1 MIFSSVSNKLFLSI
15 KYICAIVVLVMIVSV
30 LKLNRYELK
39 LINLLFIIF
48 ITLLL
53 SFIAV
58 KINRH
63 STKFFLITLA
73 LMSMLTYLIWN
84 IYARTYPISDYKVL
98 LEGANNIVEGTFHK
112 ESFDK
117 TSYFYFYNYQIGYTV
132 YLSYIMRIFG
142 NNLIWFKLL
151 EGIYLTLTSMTIYK
165 ITEKLSTKDA
175 AAIASLIYVLYIPNI
190 MGASIINNQHISS
203 LLLCLALYFILKST
217 KVSLSIAGVLLGFT
231 QILRP
236 ITSIAIIA
244 LFISCFYKAIDERK
258 YKEYVRLFA
267 IFIISFMFVIKAFDI
282 AVVKTGISPSPI
294 SKSNAKYFKF
304 VLGLKDSG
312 VYNIP
317 TENARKTQVYFDLK
331 TLDFDYDKYNDKC
344 LEVIKDSIKNY
355 KDTIPLI
362 KKKMHDFMG
371 EKDNGYYFALSE
383 DKMNNG
389 IEYFLKLGN
398 IQYLFMLLGTFILL
412 MNKSNWDNSNNFIF
426 YVLII
431 GFVSAHIF
439 IEAQTRYRYE
449 IYIFTAI
456 LSGECVEIFKLKYNL
471 FKKKLSLHKFLK
483 N

>member
-1 MIFSSVSNKLFLSI
+1 MQIHI
-15 KYICAIVVLVMIVSV
+15 PLV
-30 LKLNRYELK
+30 
-39 LINLLFIIF
+39 II
-48 ITLLL
+48 
-53 SFIAV
+53 
-58 KINRH
+58 R
-63 STKFFLITLA
+63 FF
-73 LMSMLTYLIWN
+73 
-84 IYARTYPISDYKVL
+84 

-112 ESFDK
+112 ESFNK

-132 YLSYIMRIFG
+132 YLAYIMKISG

-165 ITEKLSTKDA
+165 ITEKVSTKDA
-175 AAIASLIYVLYIPNI
+175 AAIASLIYVLYSPNI

-217 KVSLSIAGVLLGFT
+217 KASFAIAGVLLGFT

-267 IFIISFMFVIKAFDI
+267 IFIISFMFVIKVFDI

-331 TLDFDYDKYNDKC
+331 TLDFNYDKHNDKC
-344 LEVIKDSIKNY
+344 LEVIKD
-355 KDTIPLI
+355 
-362 KKKMHDFMG
+362 
-371 EKDNGYYFALSE
+371 
-383 DKMNNG
+383 
-389 IEYFLKLGN
+389 
-398 IQYLFMLLGTFILL
+398 
-412 MNKSNWDNSNNFIF
+412 
-426 YVLII
+426 
-431 GFVSAHIF
+431 
-439 IEAQTRYRYE
+439 
-449 IYIFTAI
+449 
-456 LSGECVEIFKLKYNL
+456 
-471 FKKKLSLHKFLK
+471 
-483 N
+483 